1 MTRILALTN
10 FYPPHSVGGDRS
22 AADVLDR
29 LARRHQVTVLTS
41 DYTAPAGEADPS
53 AVVPSGVIPSD
64 EGPEGGTP
72 EVIRRLRL
80 YWRDHDVLVP
90 SRPARLAMEWSNR
103 RALVTALSRSRPDV
117 VCVWTMGAFS
127 FGLLDLLA
135 RRRLPLVY
143 AVCNDWLVWG
153 PDQDAWM
160 KGFADRPGL
169 GRLTTGLTR
178 LPTALLDVGA
188 SGTFLFVS
196 EWTRRYAEEH
206 SRWSFPDSAVV
217 YSGIDS
223 DVFRPDPSGGFQPWS
238 WNLLYVGRL
247 DPDKG
252 PATAIETLARLPPE
266 ATLLLAGPGSPAQ
279 RDALE
284 RRAAELGVADR
295 VRFRVVPR
303 SVLATEYQRAD
314 ALLFPSRWQEPFGL
328 TPLEA
333 MACSTPVVGTALG
346 GSAEFLRHEV
356 NCLVV
361 PPEDPEAMAAAVR
374 RLAVDGGLRNRLMAA
389 GPATASRFGVDALA
403 ECFEEWLTGAA
414 GGYTSGRPADRS
426 KQEAG

>member
-10 FYPPHSVGGDRS
+10 FYPPESVGGDRS

-29 LARRHQVTVLTS
+29 LARRHEVTVLTS
-41 DYTAPAGEADPS
+41 DYRAPAGEADPS
-53 AVVPSGVIPSD
+53 RGLPVGASAAG
-64 EGPEGGTP
+64 P

-103 RALVTALSRSRPDV
+103 RALAAALSRSRPEV

-127 FGLLDLLA
+127 FGLFDLLA

-143 AVCNDWLVWG
+143 AICNDWLVWG

-169 GRLTTGLTR
+169 GRVATALTR
-178 LPTALLDVGA
+178 LPTTLPDVGA
-188 SGTFLFVS
+188 RGTFLFVS
-196 EWTRRYAEEH
+196 DWTRHYAEEH
-206 SRWSFPDSAVV
+206 SRWSFPDAAVV
-217 YSGIDS
+217 YSGIDAE
-223 DVFRPDPSGGFQPWS
+223 VFRPDPTGGFRPWS
-238 WNLLYVGRL
+238 WRLLYVGRL

-252 PATAIETLARLPPE
+252 PITAIETLALLPPE

-279 RDALE
+279 REALE
-284 RRAAELGVADR
+284 RRAAELGVSDR
-295 VRFRVVPR
+295 ARFGVVPR
-303 SVLATEYQRAD
+303 TELAEEYRRAD

-333 MACSTPVVGTALG
+333 MACATPVVGTALG

-361 PPEDPEAMAAAVR
+361 PPENPEAMADALR
-374 RLAVDGGLRNRLMAA
+374 RLAGDGELRNRMMAE
-389 GPATASRFGVDALA
+389 GPATASRFGADALA
-403 ECFEEWLTGAA
+403 ACFEEWLVGAA

-426 KQEAG
+426 QQETA